1 MLMSVLH
8 VYSTDGHFSQVGEGS
23 LRVDGLMEE
32 DGGQYTCRASNLE
45 DSIDS
50 DVTLTVQGDDD
61 DDVDGADNDYD
72 TNDNG
77 DDDDDDD
84 NGNDVGYI
92 IVKV

>member
-1 MLMSVLH
+1 MLMSLLH
-8 VYSTDGHFSQVGEGS
+8 VYSTEGHFSQVGEGT
-23 LRVDGLMEE
+23 LRIDGLMEE

-61 DDVDGADNDYD
+61 DYDDEVD
-72 TNDNG
+72 
-77 DDDDDDD
+77 
-84 NGNDVGYI
+84 YI

>member
-1 MLMSVLH
+1 MSLLH
-8 VYSTDGHFSQVGEGS
+8 VYSTEGHFSQVGEGT
-23 LRVDGLMEE
+23 LRIDGLMEE

-61 DDVDGADNDYD
+61 DYDDEVD
-72 TNDNG
+72 
-77 DDDDDDD
+77 
-84 NGNDVGYI
+84 YI